1 MALVKLS
8 ILLLLMVILII
19 RKLKVGYVLLLATFF
34 TEVLFYINPVKFFE
48 AILKST
54 VEPKTIDIMVI
65 IFSILVLSNFMQ
77 DKKVLSKLIDG
88 LKSFIKNK
96 KILAASLPAFIGLLP
111 MPGGALFSAPMA
123 DEALKNEDLTPEEK
137 TYVNYW
143 FRHIWE
149 YIFPLYP
156 GIILTSGLLNISHK
170 TLFFL
175 HLPFTILMLIIGYF
189 VVFYGKSFEKS
200 DRKISV
206 KKSVENIIKGIF
218 PVFLIIVLAIVF
230 NINTGLSI
238 VISLAVSFVL
248 YKVSLK
254 EAAGFIKKGFK
265 MDMLLMVLGIFYFKK
280 AIEVTGAISL
290 LPSIFSGHDMVL
302 FLLFFLPFITGLL
315 TGITLAYV
323 GITFPILSTYLI
335 AANGHVNLSFEM
347 VAYVSGFLGVLLSPV
362 HLCLLLTNE
371 YFKSD
376 LKLVYK
382 YLIKSGI
389 VLTIFI
395 FVIYFVRTNIL

>member
-1 MALVKLS
+1 
-8 ILLLLMVILII
+8 MVILII
-19 RKLKVGYVLLLATFF
+19 KKLKVGYVLLLAALF
-34 TEVLFYINPVKFFE
+34 TEFLFYINPVKFFK
-48 AILKST
+48 AIFLST
-54 VEPKTIDIMVI
+54 FAPKTLDIMLI
-65 IFSILVLSNFMQ
+65 IFSILILSNFMQ
-77 DKKVLSKLIDG
+77 DKKVLYRLIEG

-123 DEALKNEDLTPEEK
+123 DEALKNEALTPEEK

-156 GIILTSGLLNISHK
+156 GIILTSGLLNVSHK

-175 HLPFTILMLIIGYF
+175 HLPFTFLMLIIGYF

-200 DRKISV
+200 DKTISI
-206 KKSVENIIKGIF
+206 KHSLENIVKGIF
-218 PVFLIIVLAIVF
+218 PVILIILLAIGF
-230 NINTGLSI
+230 NFNTGVSI
-238 VISLAVSFVL
+238 VISLLISFVL
-248 YKVSLK
+248 YKVSIR
-254 EAAGFIKKGFK
+254 EAFVFIQKGFK
-265 MDMLLMVLGIFYFKK
+265 IDMLLMVLGIFYFKK

-290 LPSIFSGHDMVL
+290 LPAVFSGHDMVL

-335 AANGHVNLSFEM
+335 SGGHVNLSYEM

-371 YFKSD
+371 YFNSD
-376 LKLVYK
+376 LKGVYK
-382 YLIKSGI
+382 YLLKSGA
-389 VLTIFI
+389 VLAIFI
-395 FVIYFVRTNIL
+395 FIIYFIRVKLS

>member
-1 MALVKLS
+1 
-8 ILLLLMVILII
+8 
-19 RKLKVGYVLLLATFF
+19 
-34 TEVLFYINPVKFFE
+34 
-48 AILKST
+48 
-54 VEPKTIDIMVI
+54 
-65 IFSILVLSNFMQ
+65 
-77 DKKVLSKLIDG
+77 
-88 LKSFIKNK
+88 
-96 KILAASLPAFIGLLP
+96 
-111 MPGGALFSAPMA
+111 
-123 DEALKNEDLTPEEK
+123 
-137 TYVNYW
+137 
-143 FRHIWE
+143 
-149 YIFPLYP
+149 
-156 GIILTSGLLNISHK
+156 
-170 TLFFL
+170 
-175 HLPFTILMLIIGYF
+175 
-189 VVFYGKSFEKS
+189 
-200 DRKISV
+200 
-206 KKSVENIIKGIF
+206 
-218 PVFLIIVLAIVF
+218 
-230 NINTGLSI
+230 
-238 VISLAVSFVL
+238 
-248 YKVSLK
+248 VSLK